1 MRVFKKHLILNV
13 NLAQNHG
20 TFKGNFPSVSAALS
34 EMIEKRAERAKRF
47 RKKRESRQRTVKMH
61 DKFEEKRNMDCKICA
76 KWGEILNIIDNF

>member
-1 MRVFKKHLILNV
+1 
-13 NLAQNHG
+13 
-20 TFKGNFPSVSAALS
+20 
-34 EMIEKRAERAKRF
+34 MIEKRAERAKRF